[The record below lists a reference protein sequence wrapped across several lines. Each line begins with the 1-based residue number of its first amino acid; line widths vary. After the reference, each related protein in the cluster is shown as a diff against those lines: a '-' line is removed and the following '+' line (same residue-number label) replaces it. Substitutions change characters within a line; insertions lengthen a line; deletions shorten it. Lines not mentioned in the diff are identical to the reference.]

1 MKIMENIV
9 AVERDGLDVRVISI
23 PVVYDDKVINDITQA
38 VRDACA
44 EYIRTPEGR
53 AMYDYNC
60 SAFDWADFDA
70 YVPNEICKKHGFTK
84 RESVRSVEVDWDE
97 QLAELDFEAEEEKE

>member
-1 MKIMENIV
+1 
-9 AVERDGLDVRVISI
+9 
-23 PVVYDDKVINDITQA
+23 
-38 VRDACA
+38 
-44 EYIRTPEGR
+44 
-53 AMYDYNC
+53 MYDYNC
-60 SAFDWADFDA
+60 GAFDWADFDA